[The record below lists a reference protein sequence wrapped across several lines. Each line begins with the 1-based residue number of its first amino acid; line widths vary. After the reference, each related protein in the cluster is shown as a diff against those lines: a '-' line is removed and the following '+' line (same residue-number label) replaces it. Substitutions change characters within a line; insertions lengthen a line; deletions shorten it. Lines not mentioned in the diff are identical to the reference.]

1 MKYATS
7 KQIDLLDDS
16 GGDNLALKAVPEL
29 LANTTSWEERGAVF
43 TKKEVVEFILD
54 LMGYTV
60 DQPLYNYRLL
70 EPDFGE
76 GSFLLVA
83 IRRLLSAWKV
93 QSKRLGTQVLR
104 NAIAGIE
111 LHADS
116 FQLTRQKVIALILEE
131 ELPYQMAEDLAGHW
145 LNNADFLLTD
155 IKGGFD
161 HIVGNPPYVRQELIA
176 PHQLRAYRRRYS
188 TIYDRADLYVPF
200 LNALFPF

>member
-7 KQIDLLDDS
+7 KQIDLIDDS
-16 GGDNLALKAVPEL
+16 TSDNLALKVVPEF
-29 LANTTSWEERGAVF
+29 LASTTSWEERGAVF

-70 EPDFGE
+70 EPAFGE

-93 QSKRLGTQVLR
+93 QSKRLGTQGLR
-104 NAIAGIE
+104 DAIAGIE
-111 LHADS
+111 LHTDS

-131 ELPYQMAEDLAGHW
+131 ELSYQ
-145 LNNADFLLTD
+145 
-155 IKGGFD
+155 
-161 HIVGNPPYVRQELIA
+161 
-176 PHQLRAYRRRYS
+176 
-188 TIYDRADLYVPF
+188 DRKS
-200 LNALFPF
+200 